1 MIIMKRGNNYYSLE
15 PDKEK
20 NRIYFSIM
28 GQAPSTSAIPSFEQD
43 WKDVVGE
50 VQSGFTILGDLME
63 MKPHVKDVED
73 LNVKVQGWLMQNG
86 CKKVAQ
92 LAPLEAMANVNEFS
106 EKSGLKEIL
115 RAFNSKKVAEM
126 WLDR

>member
-1 MIIMKRGNNYYSLE
+1 MKRGNQYYSLE
-15 PDKEK
+15 PNKEK

-28 GQAPSTSAIPSFEQD
+28 GQAPNVAAIPNFEQD

-50 VQSGFTILGDLME
+50 LQSGFTIIGDLME

-73 LNVKVQGWLMQNG
+73 LNVKIQGWLMQNG
-86 CKKVAQ
+86 CTKVAQ

>member
-1 MIIMKRGNNYYSLE
+1 MIIMKRGNQYYSLE

-28 GQAPSTSAIPSFEQD
+28 GQAPNVGAIPKFEQD
-43 WKDVVGE
+43 WKDVVAE
-50 VQSGFTILGDLME
+50 VSEGFTILGDLME
-63 MKPHVKDVED
+63 MIPHVKDVED

-86 CKKVAQ
+86 CRRVAQ
-92 LAPLEAMANVNEFS
+92 LAPLAAMENVNSFS

>member
-1 MIIMKRGNNYYSLE
+1 MKKGNQYYSLE
-15 PDKEK
+15 SDKGK
-20 NRIYFSIM
+20 NRIYFSMM
-28 GQAPSTSAIPSFEQD
+28 GKAPSAAAMPNFEQD
-43 WKDVVGE
+43 WKTVVDE
-50 VQSGFTILGDLME
+50 LQTGFTILGDLLE
-63 MKPHVKDVED
+63 MKTPVQAVED

-92 LAPLEAMANVNEFS
+92 IAPLEAMAQVNEFS

-115 RAFNSKKVAEM
+115 RAFNTKKVAEI